1 MRPHPRRLYPSP
13 AISAWALSL
22 LPYARAFNRVGKLT
36 VLLSAVLSGLPV
48 SAQTTHEERADILLD
63 HLNSTSPNVGQ
74 TGGGPNRIG
83 RTGFWYGQGRIARGN
98 IATGL
103 SYISAAVADADAEGA
118 NSGFSLWPG
127 MDAWYRHNSI
137 FSQELKDKY
146 RDEYVGAHLYAGA
159 TPNQRLMG
167 ATACYLASEIWG
179 AAAVTANSNA
189 SNSFGDPTGKAFIDH
204 ILTNLPRYNS
214 EEHNAG
220 QYLTFNLG
228 PFHTLANFAPDPLL
242 RQKARMGFD
251 WMVADTAPSWLNGY
265 ACISNTRGRVAPAQE
280 DYNGTTAL
288 GWWLKFGGPNPVA
301 KLNLNLHVQYA
312 LPDFPG
318 LPAEII
324 AAATD
329 RSQSYTR
336 RSVAQRYV
344 SGAKNAYFKQT
355 WMTPKY
361 ALWSQVEAEVSLN
374 PDGSLKINTF
384 DTRYIQD
391 GYQGERWGIAWDDAP
406 SGDSVI
412 TIKSPTTYRGS
423 TGGIS
428 IYEDTLQHEETLI
441 AVHNI
446 PAPSGQTGNDGTYP
460 NQYVKGALPN
470 GYLAY
475 TDESSSTGRIF
486 LHYNNLLVSI
496 YLTNPF
502 NNFSGSPGFDVP
514 ATKLGVIVE
523 TAAPSEYPQSTPAA
537 RLAAF
542 RSDILATTTDAS
554 GINDAAPRLTYT
566 NRKGKTLSL
575 TYGQPGSINGDP
587 VDYLQWPTLGNPWM
601 HQPPTGNLTLFGPDR
616 RLHYNFNDWTITTNH
631 RPTAIAA
638 SPVIAPG
645 ISPIDVDLT
654 TRVADAETPSDKLR
668 YQVTATGK
676 GSVELLPDG
685 HTARFTPAAPFA
697 GHADFEFTAT
707 DSGIDPR
714 LVLHYDFEQA
724 DPSKDASGNARP
736 ATISTI
742 GTGSALAETSV
753 PAALSDHS
761 SKSLRLTN
769 GSVGSAKISRQLYQ
783 ANAQLSNGSW
793 TFSTW
798 FNRATYVDD
807 DFLLSIGTG
816 DGFGGDGD
824 ELQLYCEAQKQTL
837 RLLHYSSTNAQ
848 DINLTASAVSTNT
861 WRHAAIR
868 FDRTSQNTGNI
879 TLFLNGRAVGT
890 ATNITWALKQD
901 SPIIIGG
908 PAKPTVLSR
917 DFNGSIDDVALFRGT
932 LTDAEIRELATS
944 PVVHSGGLALS
955 QSVTVQTLPPAVAGL
970 SATPTPGGIL
980 LSWNDAGSVNY
991 RLQRGTSAAGPFSSL
1006 ASGLDTTSFT
1016 DESATPGVQYFYVLN
1031 ASNHSGSGPL
1041 SPPVSATIPAND
1053 SSLWN
1058 SGLMTGWA
1066 HGARI
1071 AFPGYIHSET
1081 LTNFPVLV
1089 ALDATQI
1096 PGFSYSQFAFSNG
1109 ADLRFTDA
1117 AGTTELNYEM
1127 DTWNPTGTSYVWVQI
1142 PSLSSATT
1150 ICAFWG
1156 NAAASTSATPDSIA
1170 NLSLWL
1176 KADAITGLNDGDT
1189 VNTWND
1195 SSTNARNATRNAGA
1209 PVYRT
1214 NALNGKPVVRF
1225 PADGESRFTFPQMS
1239 DIRTVFW
1246 VVKETATTNPHFL
1259 LGDDNNFH
1267 FHRGNG
1273 GPIWS
1278 STNASANIRNGTT
1291 RLMGTTVNGTT
1302 TSLGSGYRLI
1312 SVVTSGNVE
1321 ASRLSRD
1328 RTQVGRSWDGDV
1340 AEIIIYNRALTN
1352 DEETRIGTYLAQ
1364 KYNLTTT
1371 YPGVPPLYT
1380 TDGSTWS
1387 NGYLGVFH
1395 LRETSG
1401 QHFSSTSGNAA
1412 TRSVSATNQGSAN
1425 GIIGTADEFNGTS
1438 NFVSLPDYGSSPQVT
1453 VEAWVNL
1460 TSTPSAAGGGIVSS
1474 DAWASGYTHF
1484 KAASNRS
1491 FSASIN
1497 SGGTVISP
1505 SAALPLGSW
1514 SHVAY
1519 TISGNAPNG
1528 LALYQ
1533 NGALLGTDTGHA
1545 NNNLGNLNIAR
1556 EFNTRYLNARF
1567 DEVRISSVSRSAAWL
1582 QATYATIRESTSFA
1596 NPSFASTYAANALAM
1611 VATRPASA
1619 ITGSTATL
1627 HGNLAYTGGASTT
1640 VTLYWGPTDGG
1651 TTPAN
1656 WANSIPLGTLP
1667 VGNFSANIISLTPGT
1682 TYYFRALA
1690 SNINGNSWA
1699 PDSVALT
1706 TPTSA
1711 PGGLGFTSS
1720 NGDITL
1726 QWDAVPGASSYAVK
1740 RSNSPGGPYTTL
1752 FSHVTG
1758 TRFLDSLATAGSTWH
1773 YVVSSS
1779 NAAGESANSAE
1790 LVIPTLKAPANLTST
1805 PGDANVTLGWTAVPG
1820 ATGYTVKR
1828 ATNTGGPY
1836 TVQGTSAIPSYS
1848 NSAPNG
1854 TTYYYIVTAS
1864 AAGFESPP
1872 SNESS
1877 STPIASLATPT
1888 GLIALPAN
1896 GSATL
1901 TWNPVA
1907 NAQTYTL
1914 KRSTSPGGPYTN
1926 VATGLLSPAISNGGL
1941 TNGAPY
1947 YYVVAAVSG
1956 SITSANS
1963 AEVNV
1968 IPATTPTTFTTASSG
1983 SWNTATWT
1991 PSPPIAAFATTIVL
2005 NNGAPIA
2012 STQNLGSFLFNKL
2025 QLTGQGVTLTG
2036 DRLYLSGTSPAITCA
2051 NNVAHL
2057 IANPVTIDAAT
2068 TVTVLFNVLALTGN
2082 LEGAGSLLKTG
2093 SGTLSLGGLASYHG
2107 NTTLDG
2113 GTLRFTTDNS
2123 NLKSL
2128 IIGATPGSTAVG
2140 NIDLGSASATA
2151 TDLILQNHSITPNT
2165 ISIGAGES
2173 LMVQG
2178 DVLVGNYSSSSNS
2191 NTRLTVNGAGSFKVL
2206 SDSGQF
2212 SLGKSSGGS
2221 GVNTLVDL
2229 SGLQT
2234 FNLQY
2239 PSDGGFLSLGNNSGT
2254 AASANT
2260 LTLAVNNL
2268 IDVDAILLGNNQPS
2282 NATQTLR
2289 LGSGTNTLRVD
2300 SIAIGTTTS
2309 PSGGG
2314 RGIGSFLFNNSS
2326 GNLSIRDRSGTAGA
2340 NLFIADNGGNG
2351 NGFGTFDVTGHHAD
2365 IKLALLRMGASSNA
2379 TARTDTFA
2387 FNQGSLDIVSL
2398 DVGLAQNSTFTRT
2411 SQINLGGGTI
2421 TLGNGDSENPGLIS
2435 LARNAA
2441 GVLNLTGGTVSAY
2454 TNITES
2460 NGTGSATLTLNGATL
2475 DLLGNSIV
2483 DLTTLNLQSG
2493 TLRNV
2498 AQINGGAAITKTGA
2512 GTLIL
2517 DGSNTLTSPIAISA
2531 GTLNLASTHHL
2542 TGSISGAGN
2551 LTISGTLAG
2560 NGSVSAPTT
2569 VTGSLAPAAGALAF
2583 TGPLS
2588 FSNGRIKS
2596 NIASNSAASIGQIT
2610 VAGNLTT
2617 AAPVDVLLDA
2627 PGSLVNLSTLFWESP
2642 QSWPL
2647 LSAANLTATF
2657 TLGTVSTDPAARVAA
2672 AYGNFSLQQSATT
2685 LTLVWTPLTAI
2696 EKWRYA
2702 NFGISANTGNGA
2714 DNADPDN
2721 DGVTN
2726 LAEFTAGTNPNDATS
2741 LPSHIWTST
2750 TSGDWANGIH
2760 WNLGTSPASNS
2771 ATKLEFLTGNT
2782 SLPAGP
2788 IIATSNHSG
2797 SFLLNTLRLAGT
2809 GTGTIAVNLAG
2820 GPLEF
2825 RNAGTTA
2832 PVIWLNAFPS
2842 AVTYT
2847 IANDITLANDT
2858 TFNASNSGR
2867 YLFTGTISGPGSLT
2881 RIDRWSTLVLAG
2893 NNSYQGTTTIPALGS
2908 IQIGN
2913 DSPTGTP
2920 GSGPIVNNGS
2930 LRIDRSGT
2938 LDLTNSISGSGSLTL
2953 DNPAAADTVVLSADN
2968 SFSGGATLNRG
2979 TLRLTHSNALGTGSK
2994 TLSSPGAD
3002 RRIQL
3007 SNSITLPA
3015 ALTLSASSNSFD
3027 GGGISNF
3034 EGENEIQGP
3043 IQITTGNG
3051 LLNISSTTGNLLISG
3066 PISASTTG
3074 RSLILGGA
3082 STGTI
3087 SGAIS
3092 NGLTT
3097 AMPVT
3102 KQGSGTWTLT
3112 NSHSYTGPTA
3122 INAGKLVLSGSLT
3135 SDLTATTTGILAPQG
3150 SAITSG
3156 GLNITQTGRLE
3167 VRPGDSLTVG
3177 GSVTLAGPL
3186 DLIAAPGL
3194 APGTRIT
3201 ILSKSSPGA
3210 IDGAFLDKPE
3220 GSTFNSSGYN
3230 WRISYLGGDGNDVTL
3245 TIPNLTAVEVWRQT
3259 HFGTTANTGDAADS
3273 FDANHDG
3280 ETNLLEFAT
3289 GQSPHAA
3296 TLVSVL
3302 LNQAPGSMLDVT
3314 YTRSRAAVDSGYQF
3328 SVEYDDQLRG
3338 VPWTSIGQGTVQS
3351 DDGTLQTVQALIPA
3365 GIDGKRFVRVSVS
3378 TPLN

>member
-1 MRPHPRRLYPSP
+1 MHSLVLRSLGRISHVAFLGVIP
-13 AISAWALSL
+13 AFMIGSL
-22 LPYARAFNRVGKLT
+22 T
-36 VLLSAVLSGLPV
+36 Q
-48 SAQTTHEERADILLD
+48 AQTTFEERAGTLLD

-98 IATGL
+98 TATGL
-103 SYISAAVADADAEGA
+103 SYISAAVGDADAEGA
-118 NSGFSLWPG
+118 NAGFSLWPG

-189 SNSFGDPTGKAFIDH
+189 SNSYGDPTGKAFIDH

-288 GWWLKFGGPNPVA
+288 GWWLKFGGPDPVA

-324 AAATD
+324 SAATD

-384 DTRYIQD
+384 DTRYLQD

-475 TDESSSTGRIF
+475 TDDSSSTGRIF

-502 NNFSGSPGFDVP
+502 NNYTGSPGFDVP
-514 ATKLGVIVE
+514 ATKLGVVVE

-542 RSDILATTTDAS
+542 RADILATTTDSS
-554 GINDAAPRLTYT
+554 GINDVAPRLTYT

-575 TYGQPGSINGDP
+575 TYGQPGSIDGDP

-601 HQPPTGNLTLFGPDR
+601 HQPPTGNLTLFGPNR

-638 SPVIAPG
+638 SPVIASG
-645 ISPIDVDLT
+645 ISPIDVDLSA
-654 TRVADAETPSDKLR
+654 RVADSETPSDKLR

-676 GSVELLPDG
+676 GNVELLPDG
-685 HTARFTPAAPFA
+685 HTARFTPAAPFV
-697 GHADFEFTAT
+697 GNADFEFSAT
-707 DSGIDPR
+707 DIGIDPR
-714 LVLHYDFEQA
+714 LVLHYGFEQA
-724 DPSKDASGNARP
+724 DITQDASGNARP

-742 GTGSALAETSV
+742 GTGSAFVEASV
-753 PAALSDHS
+753 PAALTDHS
-761 SKSLRLTN
+761 SKSLRLAN
-769 GSVGSAKISRQLYQ
+769 GSVGSAKLSRQLYQ
-783 ANAQLSNGSW
+783 ANAHLSNGSW

-798 FNRATYVDD
+798 FNRANYADD
-807 DFLLSIGTG
+807 DFLLSIGNG

-837 RLLHYSSTNAQ
+837 RLLHYSSTNVL
-848 DINLTASAVSTNT
+848 DINLTASGVSTDT
-861 WRHAAIR
+861 WHHAAIR
-868 FDRTSQNTGNI
+868 FDRTSLNTGNI
-879 TLFLNGRAVGT
+879 TLFLDGQAVGT
-890 ATNITWALKQD
+890 ATNITWALKQE

-932 LTDAEIRELATS
+932 VTDSEIRDLATS
-944 PVVHSGGLALS
+944 PVVHSGGLELS
-955 QSVTVQTLPPAVAGL
+955 QSAVVQTLPPAVAGL
-970 SATPTPGGIL
+970 SATPTSGGIL

-991 RLQRGTSAAGPFSSL
+991 TLQRGTSAAGPFSSL
-1006 ASGLDTTSFT
+1006 VSGLVTTSFT

-1031 ASNHSGSGPL
+1031 ASNHSGSGPFSL
-1041 SPPVSATIPAND
+1041 PVSATIPTND

-1066 HGARI
+1066 RGARI

-1089 ALDATQI
+1089 ALDAARI

-1117 AGTTELNYEM
+1117 DGTTELNYEI
-1127 DTWNPTGTSYVWVQI
+1127 DTWNPAGTSYVWVQL

-1156 NAAASTSATPDSIA
+1156 NAAASTSAAPDSIL

-1195 SSTNARNATRNAGA
+1195 SSTNARSATRNAGT
-1209 PVYRT
+1209 PVYKT
-1214 NALNGKPVVRF
+1214 NVLNGKPVVRF
-1225 PADGESRFTFPQMS
+1225 PVDGESRFTFPQMS

-1291 RLMGTTVNGTT
+1291 RLMGTAVNGTT
-1302 TSLGSGYRLI
+1302 TSLGSGYRLV

-1340 AEIIIYNRALTN
+1340 AEVIIYNRALTN

-1401 QHFSSTSGNAA
+1401 QHFSSTSGNTA
-1412 TRSVSATNQGSAN
+1412 TRSVSATNQGSAT

-1453 VEAWVNL
+1453 VEAWANL
-1460 TSTPSAAGGGIVSS
+1460 TSAPSTAGGGIVSS
-1474 DAWASGYTHF
+1474 DTWASGYTHF
-1484 KAASNRS
+1484 KAASNQE

-1497 SGGTVISP
+1497 SGGTLTSP

-1545 NNNLGNLNIAR
+1545 SNDLGNLNIAR
-1556 EFNTRYLNARF
+1556 EFSTRYLNAKF
-1567 DEVRISSVSRSAAWL
+1567 DEVRISSVARSAAWL
-1582 QATYATIRESTSFA
+1582 QATHATISGPTSFA
-1596 NPSFASTYAANALAM
+1596 NPSFASNYAANALAM

-1651 TTPAN
+1651 TTPAT
-1656 WANSIPLGTLP
+1656 WAHSIALGTLP
-1667 VGNFSANIISLTPGT
+1667 VGNFSANILSLTPGT

-1699 PDSVALT
+1699 PDSVVFNT
-1706 TPTSA
+1706 TTAA

-1726 QWDAVPGASSYAVK
+1726 QWDAVPGASSYTVK
-1740 RSNSPGGPYTTL
+1740 RSNSPGGPYPPL
-1752 FSHVTG
+1752 FSGVTG
-1758 TRFLDSLATAGSTWH
+1758 TRYLDSLATAGTTWR
-1773 YVVSSS
+1773 YVVSAF

-1790 LVIPTLKAPANLTST
+1790 LAIPTINAPANLTST
-1805 PGDANVTLGWTAVPG
+1805 PGDATVALGWTAVPG

-1828 ATNTGGPY
+1828 ATSSGGPY
-1836 TVQGTSAIPSYS
+1836 TVQGSSATPTFS
-1848 NSAPNG
+1848 NPATNG
-1854 TTYYYIVTAS
+1854 TTYHYIVTAN

-1877 STPIASLATPT
+1877 STPIASLAAPT
-1888 GLIALPAN
+1888 GLIAIPAN

-1914 KRSTSPGGPYTN
+1914 KRSTSPGGPYIN
-1926 VATGLLSPAISNGGL
+1926 VATGLLSPTISNGGL

-1947 YYVVAAVSG
+1947 YFVVAAVSG

-1991 PSPPIAAFATTIVL
+1991 PTPPIAAFATTIVL
-2005 NNGAPIA
+2005 NNGTPIA

-2025 QLTGQGVTLTG
+2025 QLTGQAVTLTG
-2036 DRLYLSGTSPAITCA
+2036 DRLYLSGTSPAINGT

-2068 TVTVLFNVLALTGN
+2068 TITVPSNVLALTGN

-2093 SGTLSLGGLASYHG
+2093 SGTLSLGGLASYNG

-2151 TDLILQNHSITPNT
+2151 TDLILQNHNTTPNT

-2173 LMVQG
+2173 LTVQG
-2178 DVLVGNYSSSSNS
+2178 DVLVGIYSSSSNS
-2191 NTRLTVNGAGSFKVL
+2191 NSRLTVNGAGSFNVL
-2206 SDSGQF
+2206 ADSGQF

-2221 GVNTLVDL
+2221 GVNTIVDL
-2229 SGLQT
+2229 SGLQS
-2234 FNLQY
+2234 FKLQY
-2239 PSDGGFLSLGNNSGT
+2239 PSDGGVLSLGNNSGNV
-2254 AASANT
+2254 ASANT
-2260 LTLAVNNL
+2260 LTLATDNL
-2268 IDVDAILLGNNQPS
+2268 IDVDSIQLGNNQPS
-2282 NATQTLR
+2282 NSTQTLK
-2289 LGSGTNTLRVD
+2289 LGSGTNVLLVD
-2300 SIAIGTTTS
+2300 SISIGTTTS

-2314 RGIGSFLFNNSS
+2314 RGIGSFLFNNPS
-2326 GNLSIRDRSGTAGA
+2326 GTLSIRDRSGTAGA

-2365 IKLALLRMGASSNA
+2365 IKLASLRMGASSNA

-2411 SQINLGGGTI
+2411 SQIHLGGGTI
-2421 TLGNGDSENPGLIS
+2421 TLGNGNSENPGFIS
-2435 LARNAA
+2435 LARNAI

-2454 TNITES
+2454 LDIIES
-2460 NGTGSATLTLNGATL
+2460 SGTGSATLNLNGGTLN
-2475 DLLGNSIV
+2475 LLGNSIV
-2483 DLTTLNLQSG
+2483 NLTTLNLQSG
-2493 TLRNV
+2493 ALKNV
-2498 AQINGGAAITKTGA
+2498 AQINGGAAITKSGS

-2517 DGSNTLTSPIAISA
+2517 DGINTFTSPIIISA
-2531 GTLNLASTHHL
+2531 GTLNLVSTHHL
-2542 TGSISGAGN
+2542 TGAISGPGN
-2551 LTISGTLAG
+2551 LTVSGKLAG
-2560 NGSVSAPTT
+2560 NGAVSAPTI
-2569 VTGSLAPAAGALAF
+2569 VTGSLAAGSGSLAFSGAL
-2583 TGPLS
+2583 T
-2588 FSNGRIKS
+2588 FSGGRIQ
-2596 NIASNSAASIGQIT
+2596 AGLATDSAAPGSIGQIS
-2610 VAGNLTT
+2610 VAGNLGT
-2617 AAPVDVLLDA
+2617 ASPVDVVLDA
-2627 PGSLVNLSTLFWESP
+2627 PGSLVDISSIFWESP

-2647 LSAANLTATF
+2647 LSASSLSAAF
-2657 TLGTVSTDPAARVAA
+2657 SLGNVSNDPAARMPA
-2672 AYGNFSLQQSATT
+2672 AYGNFTLQQSATT
-2685 LTLVWTPLTAI
+2685 VTLVWTPLTPL

-2702 NFGISANTGNGA
+2702 NFGNSANTGNA
-2714 DNADPDN
+2714 SDNADPDN
-2721 DGVTN
+2721 DGVDN
-2726 LAEFTAGTNPNDATS
+2726 LTEYTAGTNPNDANS
-2741 LPSHIWTST
+2741 LPPFIWTSI
-2750 TSGDWANGIH
+2750 DNGGWSTGSN
-2760 WNLGTSPASNS
+2760 WNLNRAPASNA
-2771 ATKLEFLTGNT
+2771 ATKLEFHTANAT
-2782 SLPAGP
+2782 LPAGP
-2788 IIATSNHSG
+2788 IMATNDQAG
-2797 SFLLNTLRLAGT
+2797 PFLLNHLRLAGT
-2809 GTGTIAVNLAG
+2809 GTGSIAVNLAG
-2820 GPLEF
+2820 APLEF
-2825 RNAGTTA
+2825 RTSGTTA

-2842 AVTYT
+2842 TVTYT
-2847 IANDITLANDT
+2847 IANDITLAADT
-2858 TFNASNSGR
+2858 TFNASNSAR
-2867 YLFTGTISGPGSLT
+2867 YLFTGVISGPGALT

-2893 NNSYQGTTTIPALGS
+2893 NNTYQGITTIPTLGT

-2913 DSPTGTP
+2913 DGATGTP
-2920 GSGPIVNNGS
+2920 GSGPITNNGT

-2938 LDLTNSISGSGSLTL
+2938 LVLSNPISGSGSLL
-2953 DNPAAADTVVLSADN
+2953 IDNPGAADTVLLGGNN
-2968 SFSGGATLNRG
+2968 SHSGGCTLNRG
-2979 TLRLTHSNALGTGSK
+2979 TLRLTHSNALGSGSK

-3002 RRIQL
+3002 RRVLL
-3007 SNSITLPA
+3007 SNNITLPA
-3015 ALTLSASSNSFD
+3015 SVTFSASSNSFD
-3027 GGGISNF
+3027 GGGISNSD
-3034 EGENEIQGP
+3034 GDNEIQGS

-3051 LLNISSTTGNLLISG
+3051 LLNISSTTGNLLITG
-3066 PISASTTG
+3066 TISASTTG
-3074 RSLILGGA
+3074 RALILGGA

-3112 NSHSYTGPTA
+3112 NSHSYTGPTT
-3122 INAGKLVLSGSLT
+3122 INAGKLILNGSLT
-3135 SDLTATTTGILAPQG
+3135 SDLTATSTGILAPQG
-3150 SAITSG
+3150 AATTTG
-3156 GLNITQTGRLE
+3156 GLNITSTGRLE
-3167 VRPGDSLTVG
+3167 VRPGDTLTVG
-3177 GSVTLAGPL
+3177 GAVTLAGNL
-3186 DLIAAPGL
+3186 DVIAAPGL

-3201 ILSKSSPGA
+3201 ILSKTSAGTM
-3210 IDGAFLDKPE
+3210 DGTFLDKPE
-3220 GSTFNSSGYN
+3220 GSTFNSSGYD
-3230 WRISYLGGDGNDVTL
+3230 WQISYLGGDGNDVTL
-3245 TIPNLTAVEVWRQT
+3245 TIPNLTAVEAWRQT
-3259 HFGTTANTGDAADS
+3259 HFGNTANTGNAADS
-3273 FDANHDG
+3273 FDANYDG

-3296 TLVSVL
+3296 TRASISFLP
-3302 LNQAPGSMLDVT
+3302 APGSMLEVI
-3314 YTRSRAAVDSGYQF
+3314 YTRNKAAFDQSYLF
-3328 SVEYDDQLRG
+3328 AVEYSDTLASNS
-3338 VPWTSIGQGTVQS
+3338 WTSAGLGTVIS
-3351 DDGTLQTVQALIPA
+3351 DGPAQIVRVLIPE
-3365 GIDGKRFVRVSVS
+3365 GPVGRRFIRLKVA
-3378 TPLN
+3378 TP